1 MTNTQKARKYCKQHA
16 VALPKAW
23 KGYKLIWHPWHQPA
37 SRLLRPMTFQEYVD
51 RLVEIAERKPQ
62 DERRE
67 RFYLMKPC
75 KYVFRSKAHEA
86 LSKAHEALSKAD
98 EALSKA
104 DEVWSKAYKARLKA
118 HEALSKA
125 DEAWPKADAKEI
137 AAAHMAECPNCK
149 WDGNCLPQFN

>member
-86 LSKAHEALSKAD
+86 LSKA
-98 EALSKA
+98 
-104 DEVWSKAYKARLKA
+104 
-118 HEALSKA
+118 